1 MGIVAADRPELTVG
15 AIVAYEC
22 LLDGTAGTTTWRVG
36 SILALPSSS
45 FTGDTVNADATATTE
60 QSVRP
65 KEGRQTSVED
75 APQKTSRTGSGS
87 QDEEENA
94 SAMSTWPLVPSSA
107 CQTVLI
113 QPWIS
118 WASAT
123 DAHGDAGHVKQS
135 DAAARAPTTAAGG
148 GASSGSP
155 SPHQHAVT
163 PVIRLAEIEAIQAEL
178 AEIQRFAQGE
188 DDVDADVSLAAA
200 LSQACTRVFASSPQ
214 PRVCGSEA
222 GMTAEGGG
230 GEDIGAELAQQIE
243 QKRVEFGQ
251 RVERILSELRTT
263 RNRERELRE
272 AHKTLQVSLE
282 DAKQQLRDAQEKV
295 QRIDKRHL
303 REIQGYRL
311 PPAGVKLVMDAVF
324 CVLGET
330 TTSWTDMVAVMRHPS
345 FIAKV
350 VTFDHARLTPAAVQV
365 LKEHFISNP
374 RFSYADA
381 LKGSRALGQFHEW
394 VMRQMQL
401 VEAGSAHAKFM
412 AEKSASGAALAAARQ
427 NIEAETAALR
437 HVEEELETLRCQQ
450 TRRLQKRRSGTR
462 NTHPSGGDEVPP
474 GGSPPS
480 TNFLASAPEPQGE
493 ATASLRRSATKA
505 ESSTSEPA
513 RLRATGTPAVVPT
526 ASTEA
531 TASYNAAAG
540 VDHDGAQRQSSTLV
554 KGTTVPVRCASAPH
568 TATNPVTA
576 EDGSTTTTTDGVAA
590 ADPPLPAPTLAQQ
603 QQQLL
608 EMVPPGAQWMC
619 PEQGTLPT
627 SYILRS
633 SILCIVSHQQ
643 EHRSHTPR
651 QASLD
656 SGTRALEP
664 NLLQLTTAQQ
674 HLIAAALRHL
684 LPALPPPYPTAA
696 AREQQ
701 LTEEQQQAATAK
713 ALACEAEA
721 ALIDAL
727 WAQLTATEAATNF
740 CRATLESQRA
750 AALAAKERQ
759 TARWAAVS
767 AIREKIEKLAESCT
781 VAAADVRCRGW
792 KQRAVEKKSL
802 TRELIVQLK
811 GVEKEKAEVKA
822 SIAKARSLFAAL
834 QQQVL
839 NSQGRAVQL
848 KEARRAAREKLEA
861 LTKESSRE
869 EGSDFDTET
878 ELVSRTN
885 VQEQQEVLVSIT
897 ESVRAASTAL
907 KSVSDALETHQ
918 QQRAAEPKEEKAL
931 IAKMF
936 READGRMR
944 NHEGSN
950 LAAQIM
956 MDVHKA
962 ATGSFPRRHQWTW
975 MNVCLGALL
984 LLSLT
989 TLQYKKY
996 RV

>member
-1 MGIVAADRPELTVG
+1 
-15 AIVAYEC
+15 
-22 LLDGTAGTTTWRVG
+22 
-36 SILALPSSS
+36 
-45 FTGDTVNADATATTE
+45 
-60 QSVRP
+60 
-65 KEGRQTSVED
+65 
-75 APQKTSRTGSGS
+75 
-87 QDEEENA
+87 
-94 SAMSTWPLVPSSA
+94 
-107 CQTVLI
+107 
-113 QPWIS
+113 
-118 WASAT
+118 
-123 DAHGDAGHVKQS
+123 
-135 DAAARAPTTAAGG
+135 
-148 GASSGSP
+148 
-155 SPHQHAVT
+155 
-163 PVIRLAEIEAIQAEL
+163 
-178 AEIQRFAQGE
+178 
-188 DDVDADVSLAAA
+188 
-200 LSQACTRVFASSPQ
+200 
-214 PRVCGSEA
+214 
-222 GMTAEGGG
+222 MTAEGGG
-230 GEDIGAELAQQIE
+230 GEVIGAELAQQIE

-282 DAKQQLRDAQEKV
+282 DAKQLLRDAQEKV

-311 PPAGVKLVMDAVF
+311 PPAGAKLVMDAVF
-324 CVLGET
+324 SVLGET
-330 TTSWTDMVAVMRHPS
+330 TTSWTDTVAVMRHPS

-381 LKGSRALGQFHEW
+381 PKGSRALGQFHEW

-412 AEKSASGAALAAARQ
+412 AEKSESGAALAAARQ

-450 TRRLQKRRSGTR
+450 TRQLQKRRSGTR
-462 NTHPSGGDEVPP
+462 NTHPLGGNEVPP

-480 TNFLASAPEPQGE
+480 TNFLASAPESQGE

-540 VDHDGAQRQSSTLV
+540 VDHDGARRQSSTLV

-576 EDGSTTTTTDGVAA
+576 EDGSTTTTTDGVAD

-608 EMVPPGAQWMC
+608 KTVPSAAQWMC
-619 PEQGTLPT
+619 PEQDTLPT

-651 QASLD
+651 EASLD

-664 NLLQLTTAQQ
+664 NLLQ
-674 HLIAAALRHL
+674 HI
-684 LPALPPPYPTAA
+684 LPALPPPSPTAA

-701 LTEEQQQAATAK
+701 LTEAQQQAATVK

-727 WAQLTATEAATNF
+727 RAQLTATEAATNF
-740 CRATLESQRA
+740 CRATLESQKA
-750 AALAAKERQ
+750 EALAAKERQ
-759 TARWAAVS
+759 TARLAAVS

-781 VAAADVRCRGW
+781 VAAADDRCQDW

-802 TRELIVQLK
+802 TRELIVQLN

-848 KEARRAAREKLEA
+848 KEARRAAREKLQA
-861 LTKESSRE
+861 LTKESAHE

-885 VQEQQEVLVSIT
+885 VQEQQELLVSIT
-897 ESVRAASTAL
+897 ESVKAASTAL
-907 KSVSDALETHQ
+907 KSVSDALEIHQ
-918 QQRAAEPKEEKAL
+918 QQRAAEPKEEEAM

-950 LAAQIM
+950 LAAQM
-956 MDVHKA
+956 VRDVNEA
-962 ATGSFPRRHQWTW
+962 ATGSFLRRHQWTW

-996 RV
+996 CV

>member
-1 MGIVAADRPELTVG
+1 MGIVAADPPELTVG

-36 SILALPSSS
+36 SILALPSFS

-65 KEGRQTSVED
+65 KEVRQTSVED

-94 SAMSTWPLVPSSA
+94 SAMAAWPLVPTSA

-123 DAHGDAGHVKQS
+123 DAHGDAGHVKRL

-155 SPHQHAVT
+155 SPHQHTVT
-163 PVIRLAEIEAIQAEL
+163 PAIRRAEIEPIQAEL

-188 DDVDADVSLAAA
+188 DDVDADVSLTAA
-200 LSQACTRVFASSPQ
+200 LSQTCTRVFASSSQ
-214 PRVCGSEA
+214 PRTCGSEA

-251 RVERILSELRTT
+251 RVERILNELKTT

-330 TTSWTDMVAVMRHPS
+330 TTSWTNMVAVMRHPF

-350 VTFDHARLTPAAVQV
+350 GTFDHARLTPAAVQM

-381 LKGSRALGQFHEW
+381 PKGSRALGQFHEW

-412 AEKSASGAALAAARQ
+412 AEKSASGAALAAARE

-450 TRRLQKRRSGTR
+450 TRRLHKRRSGTR

-480 TNFLASAPEPQGE
+480 TNFLASAPEPQRE

-505 ESSTSEPA
+505 ESSTSAPA
-513 RLRATGTPAVVPT
+513 RLRATVTPAVVPT
-526 ASTEA
+526 ASTES

-540 VDHDGAQRQSSTLV
+540 VDHDGA
-554 KGTTVPVRCASAPH
+554 
-568 TATNPVTA
+568 
-576 EDGSTTTTTDGVAA
+576 
-590 ADPPLPAPTLAQQ
+590 
-603 QQQLL
+603 
-608 EMVPPGAQWMC
+608 
-619 PEQGTLPT
+619 
-627 SYILRS
+627 
-633 SILCIVSHQQ
+633 
-643 EHRSHTPR
+643 
-651 QASLD
+651 
-656 SGTRALEP
+656 
-664 NLLQLTTAQQ
+664 
-674 HLIAAALRHL
+674 
-684 LPALPPPYPTAA
+684 
-696 AREQQ
+696 
-701 LTEEQQQAATAK
+701 
-713 ALACEAEA
+713 
-721 ALIDAL
+721 
-727 WAQLTATEAATNF
+727 
-740 CRATLESQRA
+740 
-750 AALAAKERQ
+750 
-759 TARWAAVS
+759 
-767 AIREKIEKLAESCT
+767 
-781 VAAADVRCRGW
+781 
-792 KQRAVEKKSL
+792 
-802 TRELIVQLK
+802 
-811 GVEKEKAEVKA
+811 
-822 SIAKARSLFAAL
+822 
-834 QQQVL
+834 
-839 NSQGRAVQL
+839 
-848 KEARRAAREKLEA
+848 
-861 LTKESSRE
+861 
-869 EGSDFDTET
+869 
-878 ELVSRTN
+878 
-885 VQEQQEVLVSIT
+885 
-897 ESVRAASTAL
+897 
-907 KSVSDALETHQ
+907 
-918 QQRAAEPKEEKAL
+918 
-931 IAKMF
+931 
-936 READGRMR
+936 
-944 NHEGSN
+944 
-950 LAAQIM
+950 
-956 MDVHKA
+956 
-962 ATGSFPRRHQWTW
+962 
-975 MNVCLGALL
+975 
-984 LLSLT
+984 
-989 TLQYKKY
+989 
-996 RV
+996 